1 VTDADPRTDQ
11 EVAAVREFN
20 RFYTN
25 VLGLLREGLHDTP
38 YSLTEARVMFELA
51 RADTTEVGTLRAALD
66 IDAGYLS
73 RILARFEADGLVTR
87 RRLGDDRRRQVI
99 GLTEQGRA
107 AFLMLESRAS
117 GQISALLSGHSEAE
131 RRRLT
136 RAMADIREI
145 IDDSAR
151 PGGQARELTLREPE
165 PGDLGWIV
173 QANGALYA
181 REFGWDA
188 TYEALVA
195 RIVAD
200 FAAGHDPARE
210 RAWIATVGG
219 RQAGCILCVAK
230 DDATARLRLLLVE
243 SWARGMG
250 IGERLT
256 GECIAFAR
264 AAGYSEM
271 VLWTNDVLV
280 AARRIYQRAG
290 FVLMD
295 EERHHSF
302 GHDLVGQNWRLELR

>member
-1 VTDADPRTDQ
+1 MDQ

-25 VLGLLREGLHDTP
+25 VLGLLREGLLDTP
-38 YSLTEARVMFELA
+38 YTLTEARVIFELA
-51 RADTTEVGTLRAALD
+51 RADSTEVGTLRASLD

-73 RILARFEADGLVTR
+73 RILARFEADGLVTKQ
-87 RRLGDDRRRQVI
+87 RLGSDRRRQVI
-99 GLTEQGRA
+99 GLTEQGRS
-107 AFLMLESRAS
+107 AFMMLEGRAS
-117 GQISALLSGHSEAE
+117 GQIAALLAGRAPAD

-136 RAMADIREI
+136 GAMADIREI
-145 IDDSAR
+145 IDGSASR
-151 PGGQARELTLREPE
+151 AQEFTLRAPE

-181 REFGWDA
+181 REYGWDA

-195 RIVAD
+195 RIVAE
-200 FAAGHDPARE
+200 FAAEHDPERE
-210 RAWIATVGG
+210 RAWIATVDG
-219 RQAGCILCVAK
+219 RPAGCILCVRK

-256 GECIAFAR
+256 SECIAFAR
-264 AAGYSEM
+264 AAGYSEI
-271 VLWTNDVLV
+271 VLWTNDILV

-302 GHDLVGQNWRLELR
+302 GHDLVGQDWRLELR